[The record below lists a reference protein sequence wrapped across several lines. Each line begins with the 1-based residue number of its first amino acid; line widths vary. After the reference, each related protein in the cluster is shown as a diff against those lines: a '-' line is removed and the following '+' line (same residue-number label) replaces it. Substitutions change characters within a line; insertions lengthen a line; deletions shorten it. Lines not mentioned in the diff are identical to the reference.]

1 MDEANSVL
9 RQALMNARRVAV
21 LTGASLALE
30 AKSARV
36 IVGEINLEKT
46 SYTHIMDHSQL
57 GKAGEILPKLMEGW
71 N

>member
-30 AKSARV
+30 AKSARA

-46 SYTHIMDHSQL
+46 PYTHIMDHSQL
-57 GKAGEILPKLMEGW
+57 GKAGEILPKMMEGW

>member
-30 AKSARV
+30 AKSAGA

-46 SYTHIMDHSQL
+46 SYTQIMDHSQL